1 MKIRNGFVSNSS
13 SSSFIVYGFGNSDVL
28 QELYDTVTDILDKD
42 NSLNDLTYDEMAEV
56 VTAYLDSKG
65 VNYCH
70 YDYDN
75 SYIEC
80 IGCELREGTEK
91 EFMESLEKAK
101 KTLKAF
107 DEEHGTHFADD
118 AMIISDVIID
128 Y

>member
-13 SSSFIVYGFGNSDVL
+13 SSSYIVYGFGNSGIL

-42 NSLNDLTYDEMAEV
+42 NSLDDLTYDELAEEV
-56 VTAYLDSKG
+56 QTYLIGKG

-80 IGCELREGTEK
+80 IGCELREGTEEK
-91 EFMESLEKAK
+91 FMESLEKAK

-118 AMIISDVIID
+118 AMIISDVVVD